1 MQTRLKVAPADE
13 GLTGTLRPPGDKSI
27 SHRALILG
35 ALASGETRIS
45 GLLESEDVLAT
56 LRAVE
61 QLGARVIRDGND
73 VLVHGTGG
81 RLSAAGTDLDMGNS
95 GTAMRLL
102 AGVLCA
108 QEFESRLLGDASLSR
123 RPMRRIM
130 NPLRQMGASIEGSS
144 NDTAPLRIRGA
155 RLRGIEYDSPV
166 ASAQVKSCLLLAG
179 LFAEGRTR
187 VSEPTRSRDHTERML
202 RQFQAQIDDD
212 GTVNGGG
219 GLQGTHVQV
228 PGDISSAAFPLFA
241 ALLVPGSDIMLEG
254 VGINPTRD
262 GMLKAVRAMGA
273 EMVISDA
280 RKWGLEPVANIR
292 VCYSGRLRAIDLDPQ
307 WVPSMIDELP
317 GFMVLAACAT
327 GVTRIRGA
335 SELRVKESD
344 RLEVMAKALRRLGV
358 DITLYEDGADIVG
371 AGRFESGLV
380 DGAGDHRC
388 AMSLAVLGLV
398 TDKGLAVDGAGM
410 ISTSYPGFTADMNHL
425 GAAIAIDTQGASEP
439 MDTAVPVVA
448 IDGPVGSGKGTIS
461 TGLARRLGWHFLDSG
476 ALYRLVALAAMN
488 EGVNA
493 SDEAA
498 VARVA
503 QELDFGFRE
512 ANGESI
518 PLLDGEDVSLR
529 IRSEDVSAMASRVAT
544 VPAVRQAMVGRQRA
558 FARAP
563 GLVADGRDMGT
574 VIFPDAPLKI
584 FLTASAQARAERRYK
599 QLKEKGESVNLSRLF
614 RDIEARD
621 ARDTTRAVAPLK
633 PADDAIVIDSTEYSI
648 NEVLD
653 KIESLL
659 HEMNLID

>member
-1 MQTRLKVAPADE
+1 
-13 GLTGTLRPPGDKSI
+13 
-27 SHRALILG
+27 
-35 ALASGETRIS
+35 
-45 GLLESEDVLAT
+45 
-56 LRAVE
+56 
-61 QLGARVIRDGND
+61 
-73 VLVHGTGG
+73 
-81 RLSAAGTDLDMGNS
+81 
-95 GTAMRLL
+95 
-102 AGVLCA
+102 
-108 QEFESRLLGDASLSR
+108 
-123 RPMRRIM
+123 
-130 NPLRQMGASIEGSS
+130 
-144 NDTAPLRIRGA
+144 
-155 RLRGIEYDSPV
+155 
-166 ASAQVKSCLLLAG
+166 
-179 LFAEGRTR
+179 
-187 VSEPTRSRDHTERML
+187 
-202 RQFQAQIDDD
+202 
-212 GTVNGGG
+212 
-219 GLQGTHVQV
+219 
-228 PGDISSAAFPLFA
+228 
-241 ALLVPGSDIMLEG
+241 
-254 VGINPTRD
+254 
-262 GMLKAVRAMGA
+262 
-273 EMVISDA
+273 
-280 RKWGLEPVANIR
+280 
-292 VCYSGRLRAIDLDPQ
+292 DLDPQ

-488 EGVNA
+488 EGVHA